1 MKCNPNLTLK
11 NVKKQTPIDISNS
24 KIVISVFWKY
34 LTSKTN
40 DIKASFKPKTNTKN
54 KDQCTIYKK
63 GKKSLNH
70 SQAILQPK
78 NTSKKIMIRSMSTE
92 CKLGLDSFTPIQ
104 LLGKGSFGKVF
115 LVKENIT
122 KKLFAMK
129 IVLKSIITERNIS
142 KYIYAERNVQSKI
155 NHPFI
160 TKLYCTFQSKSA
172 VFMVTEYCPG
182 GDLRKLLRRE
192 KRLTEDIA
200 RIYISEILLAI
211 EELHSKNIIY
221 RDLKPDNI
229 ALNDKGHIK
238 LTDFGLSKEGM
249 KCDEFT
255 RSFCGSI
262 AYLAPEMIRKSG
274 HSKSIDWYLLGVVMY
289 EMIMGTTPYFNKDKY
304 T

>member
-1 MKCNPNLTLK
+1 MTLK

-54 KDQCTIYKK
+54 KYQCTIYKK

-129 IVLKSIITERNIS
+129 IVL
-142 KYIYAERNVQSKI
+142 
-155 NHPFI
+155 PF
-160 TKLYCTFQSKSA
+160 
-172 VFMVTEYCPG
+172 P
-182 GDLRKLLRRE
+182 
-192 KRLTEDIA
+192 
-200 RIYISEILLAI
+200 
-211 EELHSKNIIY
+211 
-221 RDLKPDNI
+221 
-229 ALNDKGHIK
+229 
-238 LTDFGLSKEGM
+238 
-249 KCDEFT
+249 
-255 RSFCGSI
+255 
-262 AYLAPEMIRKSG
+262 
-274 HSKSIDWYLLGVVMY
+274 
-289 EMIMGTTPYFNKDKY
+289 
-304 T
+304 